1 MKTPALPRCA
11 DARSWLM
18 LLGIALASH
27 APAQGVN
34 DGETNTL
41 DGVTSNVSGTVTM
54 GTNGSFTL
62 LVLTNGALLSN
73 TVDGVI
79 GRNTGA
85 NSNHVLLHGAN
96 ARWHLGGTLYVGSNG
111 SFNRLTIT
119 EGARVVSSSG
129 YLGFD
134 AASSNN

>member
-27 APAQGVN
+27 APAQVVN

-85 NSNHVLLHGAN
+85 NSN
-96 ARWHLGGTLYVGSNG
+96 G
-111 SFNRLTIT
+111 SFTLLVLTN
-119 EGARVVSSSG
+119 GA
-129 YLGFD
+129 LL
-134 AASSNN
+134 SNTVDGVIGRN